1 VSFESESFDEFI
13 ERISDTY
20 SDDFNDLDRQIEE
33 DSSAQA
39 VDRSIDSYHRAIVRA
54 SAMSAFLVVLSF
66 VGIHWLSSH
75 ADKSIG
81 KVSSIEVI
89 ALVGLLFFNLGIYS
103 LGMFEIVNRL
113 MYKLHYGVRRR
124 IVHRRVRKQMVCKR
138 TPRRQFNRKKCK

>member
-1 VSFESESFDEFI
+1 MSFESESFDEFI

-33 DSSAQA
+33 DSSAWA
-39 VDRSIDSYHRAIVRA
+39 FERPTDFYERAIVRA

-66 VGIHWLSSH
+66 VGIHWISSH

-81 KVSSIEVI
+81 KVSGMEVI

-103 LGMFEIVNRL
+103 QGMFERL
-113 MYKLHYGVRRR
+113 NSLIYKLHYGVRRR
-124 IVHRRVRKQMVCKR
+124 IVRRRIRKQMVCSR